1 MVYYVKT
8 FFLFFLIQVFKTVK
22 DDFFGGRSK
31 NHVARE
37 GSAQGYL
44 KSIILWWNAHFSDC
58 RYLSNI

>member
-44 KSIILWWNAHFSDC
+44 KSIIL
-58 RYLSNI
+58 